1 MGLRGS
7 ILNRWFAAP
16 RDSARTNGG
25 EQQGSAVKEADFI
38 VLPPAASDSWRSWL
52 MTGVRRGP
60 FDRRRIKGAH
70 QGLKKMLI
78 EGTTNPADGPQPWND
93 FSSAMVRQSVD
104 EALNA
109 LPSEQKQTVKL
120 AYFGGLTNKE
130 IAQRLGVTDS
140 VVRRMLGNALAA
152 VAAHVETGRAA
163 VRRAVYAIAG
173 WLTAR
178 ALFDA
183 TRRSAGP
190 AVDHLLQAAAVVTV
204 GVAAAGVL
212 VTNPASP
219 AQLSQPNGRGSIN
232 SAAAGGSGQDAAAKH
247 LVLPAAPALPVVSP
261 VVSTALPHVPNAPPV
276 LPLPVNLPVPTNLP
290 IAVPTPPTS
299 LPVLPKP

>member
-1 MGLRGS
+1 M
-7 ILNRWFAAP
+7 
-16 RDSARTNGG
+16 
-25 EQQGSAVKEADFI
+25 KEADFI

-78 EGTTNPADGPQPWND
+78 EGTTNPVDGPQPWND

-109 LPSEQKQTVKL
+109 LPSKQKQTVKL

-140 VVRRMLGNALAA
+140 VVRRMLGTALAA
-152 VAAHVETGRAA
+152 VAAHVESGRAA
-163 VRRAVYAIAG
+163 GRRAVYAIAG
-173 WLTAR
+173 WLTVR
-178 ALFDA
+178 ALFDG

-190 AVDHLLQAAAVVTV
+190 AVDHLLQAAALVTV
-204 GVAAAGVL
+204 GVVAAGVL
-212 VTNPASP
+212 VTS
-219 AQLSQPNGRGSIN
+219 SIN
-232 SAAAGGSGQDAAAKH
+232 SGAPAGSGQDAVKQ
-247 LVLPAAPALPVVSP
+247 LVLPAAPSLPVVSP
-261 VVSTALPHVPNAPPV
+261 VVPTALPNVPNAPPV
-276 LPLPVNLPVPTNLP
+276 PPLPVNLPVPTNLP

>member
-78 EGTTNPADGPQPWND
+78 EGTTNPVDGPQPWND

-109 LPSEQKQTVKL
+109 LPSKQKQTVKL

-140 VVRRMLGNALAA
+140 VVRRMLGTALAA
-152 VAAHVETGRAA
+152 VAAHVESGRAA
-163 VRRAVYAIAG
+163 GRRAVYAIAG
-173 WLTAR
+173 WLTVR
-178 ALFDA
+178 ALFDG

-190 AVDHLLQAAAVVTV
+190 AVDHLLQAAALVTV
-204 GVAAAGVL
+204 GVVAAGVL

-219 AQLSQPNGRGSIN
+219 AQLSQPNGRSSIN
-232 SAAAGGSGQDAAAKH
+232 SGAPAGSGQDAVKQ
-247 LVLPAAPALPVVSP
+247 LVLPAAPSLPVVSP
-261 VVSTALPHVPNAPPV
+261 VVPTALPNVPNAPPV
-276 LPLPVNLPVPTNLP
+276 PPLPVNLPVPTNLP

>member
-1 MGLRGS
+1 M
-7 ILNRWFAAP
+7 NRWFAAP
-16 RDSARTNGG
+16 RDSASTNDG
-25 EQQGSAVKEADFI
+25 EHRDLPVKEADFI

-78 EGTTNPADGPQPWND
+78 EGTTNPVDEPQPWND

-140 VVRRMLGNALAA
+140 AVRRMLGKALAA
-152 VAAHVETGRAA
+152 VAAHVESGRASG
-163 VRRAVYAIAG
+163 RRAVYAIAG

-178 ALFDA
+178 AMLDGS
-183 TRRSAGP
+183 RRAPGL
-190 AVDHLLQAAAVVTV
+190 AVDQVLQAAAVVTV
-204 GVAAAGVL
+204 GVVAAAVL

-219 AQLSQPNGRGSIN
+219 AQLSQPNGPGSIN
-232 SAAAGGSGQDAAAKH
+232 SATRAGAGSGQDAVKH
-247 LVLPAAPALPVVSP
+247 LTLPAAPRLP
-261 VVSTALPHVPNAPPV
+261 VVSTAVPNVPNVPNVPKAP
-276 LPLPVNLPVPTNLP
+276 PLPVNLPVPTNLP
-290 IAVPTPPTS
+290 ITVPTPPTS